1 MVLVVVLVTSKSIAP
16 ALIANVA
23 TVTEADFEQ
32 PAALVT
38 VTW

>member
-16 ALIANVA
+16 ALIAAVV
-23 TVTEADFEQ
+23 TVTEAVLEQ